1 MADLQRMIDAARR
14 AMINVLELKPSDRVL
29 VVQDP
34 ECWKCS
40 QAFLAAAEAEGC
52 KTTSYVLPEEGR
64 PLKTM
69 PDDMAATVEDQ
80 DVVINVMS
88 GSSDEVPFRVEWLN
102 LIEGLGLRIGH
113 SPNIQE
119 DMMDGGPMDVDYGQ
133 MVLRAD
139 RLMDALEGAVSVHIT
154 APAGSDFRLDVT
166 GRRFVTDVKITEEER
181 GVNLPC
187 GEIYGA
193 PVEDGAE
200 GVVVSDGSIG
210 GEGPPPSPVSL
221 TLKAGRVETVHCAD
235 AAWQKR
241 ITELLDIDDGA
252 RVIGELGIGLNPGAR
267 LVGFMLEDEK
277 AYRTIHVAFGSNE
290 GMPGGVNI
298 SATHIDYLVTM
309 PTMTAQFADGSERV
323 ILEDG
328 DILESG

>member
-1 MADLQRMIDAARR
+1 M
-14 AMINVLELKPSDRVL
+14 
-29 VVQDP
+29 
-34 ECWKCS
+34 
-40 QAFLAAAEAEGC
+40 
-52 KTTSYVLPEEGR
+52 
-64 PLKTM
+64 
-69 PDDMAATVEDQ
+69 
-80 DVVINVMS
+80 VINVMS

-133 MVLRAD
+133 MVRRAES
-139 RLMDALEGAVSVHIT
+139 LMDALEGAVSVHIT
-154 APAGSDFRLDVT
+154 APAGSDFSLDMT

-187 GEIYGA
+187 GEIYAA

-200 GVVVSDGSIG
+200 GVVVADGSIG

-235 AAWQKR
+235 EAWQKR

-252 RVIGELGIGLNPGAR
+252 RVIAELGIGLNPGAR

-290 GMPGGVNI
+290 GMPGGVNV

-309 PTMTAQFADGSERV
+309 PTMTARFADGSERV
-323 ILEDG
+323 ILRDG
-328 DILESG
+328 DILP

>member
-1 MADLQRMIDAARR
+1 MADLKLMIDAARR
-14 AMINVLELKPSDRVL
+14 AMVNVLELKPTDRVL

-52 KTTSYVLPEEGR
+52 TTTAYVLPEEGR
-64 PLKTM
+64 PLQAM
-69 PDDMAATVEDQ
+69 PDDMAATLEDQ
-80 DVVINVMS
+80 DVVINIMS
-88 GSSDEVPFRVEWLN
+88 GSSDEVPFRIEWLN
-102 LIEGLGLRIGH
+102 LIEGLGLRLGH

-139 RLMDALEGAVSVHIT
+139 RLLDALEGAVSVHIT
-154 APAGSDFRLDVT
+154 APAGSDFSLDLT
-166 GRRFVTDVKITEEER
+166 DRRFVTDVKITEKER

-200 GVVVSDGSIG
+200 GVVVADGSIG

-221 TLKAGRVETVHCAD
+221 ELMAGRVETVHCAD
-235 AAWQKR
+235 AAWQER
-241 ITELLDIDDGA
+241 INELLDVDDGA
-252 RVIGELGIGLNPGAR
+252 RVIAELGIGLNPGAR

-298 SATHIDYLVTM
+298 SATHIDYLITM
-309 PTMTAQFADGSERV
+309 PTMTARFADGSERV

-328 DILESG
+328 DILP